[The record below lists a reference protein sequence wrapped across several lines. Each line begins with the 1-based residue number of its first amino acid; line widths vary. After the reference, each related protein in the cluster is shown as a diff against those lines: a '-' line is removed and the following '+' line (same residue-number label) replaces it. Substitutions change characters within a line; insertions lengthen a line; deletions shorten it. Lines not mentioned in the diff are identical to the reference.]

1 MSTPIIRLIN
11 NLEVIRTNSL
21 KEYRKKKGFT
31 QAAVAEI
38 LNLSQAQYYRL
49 ESGKSL
55 MNSNQIIE
63 MCKLYSCTPND
74 LLDFK
79 QHYQIIM
86 SEVFDEK
93 K

>member
-1 MSTPIIRLIN
+1 MNT
-11 NLEVIRTNSL
+11 L
-21 KEYRKKKGFT
+21 KQFRSKKKLRQLDVANYLGVT
-31 QAAVAEI
+31 QT
-38 LNLSQAQYYRL
+38 QYHRL

-55 MNSNQIIE
+55 LNSNQIME
-63 MCKLYSCTPND
+63 LCKLYSCTPND

>member
-1 MSTPIIRLIN
+1 MNT
-11 NLEVIRTNSL
+11 L
-21 KEYRKKKGFT
+21 KQFRSKKELRQLDVANYLGVT
-31 QAAVAEI
+31 QT
-38 LNLSQAQYYRL
+38 QYHRL

-55 MNSNQIIE
+55 LNSNQIME
-63 MCKLYSCTPND
+63 LCKLYGCTPND

>member
-1 MSTPIIRLIN
+1 M
-11 NLEVIRTNSL
+11 EVIHTNSL
-21 KEYRKKKGFT
+21 KDYRKKKGFT
-31 QAAVAEI
+31 QSEVADM
-38 LNLSQAQYYRL
+38 LKLSQAQYYRL

-55 MNSNQIIE
+55 LNSNQIIE
-63 MCKLYSCTPND
+63 LCKLYGCTPND

>member
-1 MSTPIIRLIN
+1 MNT
-11 NLEVIRTNSL
+11 L
-21 KEYRKKKGFT
+21 KQFRSNKKLRQLDVANYLGVT
-31 QAAVAEI
+31 QT
-38 LNLSQAQYYRL
+38 QYHRL

-55 MNSNQIIE
+55 LNSNQIME
-63 MCKLYSCTPND
+63 LCKLYGCTPND

-79 QHYQIIM
+79 KHYQIIM

>member
-1 MSTPIIRLIN
+1 MNT
-11 NLEVIRTNSL
+11 L
-21 KEYRKKKGFT
+21 KQFRSKKKLRQLDVANYLGVT
-31 QAAVAEI
+31 QT
-38 LNLSQAQYYRL
+38 QYHRL

-55 MNSNQIIE
+55 LNSNQIME
-63 MCKLYSCTPND
+63 LCKLYGCTPND

-86 SEVFDEK
+86 SEVFDGK